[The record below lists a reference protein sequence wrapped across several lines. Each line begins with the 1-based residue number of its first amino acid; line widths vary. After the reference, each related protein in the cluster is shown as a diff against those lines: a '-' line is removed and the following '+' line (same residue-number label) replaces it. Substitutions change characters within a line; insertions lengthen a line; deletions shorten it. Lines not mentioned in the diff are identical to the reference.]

1 MACSEADKLMKFQV
15 ENYFPCPV
23 YFLDRPDFLESVNEV
38 SEEYLKVVRKKGAL
52 DEIYPLYM
60 TDNYLDD
67 DRVEEFVAFV
77 GATAWNIL
85 DEQGYVMQGNTV
97 TFLEMWTQEHHKHSA
112 MEQHV
117 HGGSSQL
124 VGFYFLE
131 VPDDSSR
138 LVFHDPRAAKVQID
152 LPEKDIKKVTPA
164 SKMVNFTPKPG
175 TLMFANPWL
184 AHSLT
189 SHAADKPLKFVHFN
203 IAVQIPP
210 YGVAATVLNMVD
222 EALKSTSSSISDAEV
237 EVEVV

>member
-1 MACSEADKLMKFQV
+1 MACLETDKPRQLQV
-15 ENYFPCPV
+15 DYYFPCPV
-23 YFLDRPDFLESVNEV
+23 YLLERPDFLEAVNEV
-38 SEEYLKVVRKKGAL
+38 SEEYLKVARKKGAQH
-52 DEIYPLYM
+52 EIYPLYM
-60 TDNYLDD
+60 TDNYWGDE
-67 DRVEEFVAFV
+67 RVGAFVDFV

-97 TFLEMWTQEHHKHSA
+97 SFLEMWTQEHPKHSA

-117 HGGSSQL
+117 HGGTSQI

-138 LVFHDPRAAKVQID
+138 LVFHDPRAAKVQIA

-189 SHAADKPLKFVHFN
+189 SNAADKPFKFVHFN

-210 YGVAATVLNMVD
+210 SGVAAPVLKMVD
-222 EALKSTSSSISDAEV
+222 EALKSPFAEV
-237 EVEVV
+237 V